1 MGLHRLST
9 NIGITIHRIRDQ
21 CKQIAQQMKNQNHM
35 FILGKGAAHPVA
47 LEGSLKIKEISYIH
61 AEGYP
66 GGALKHGP
74 YALIE
79 KGTPIVLIV
88 LNDKHAAKMK
98 TVAEEV
104 RARGAYTI
112 VITNNAQLFEHE
124 LEASKGVDFDLIKI
138 PSNGPMTNLLS
149 VLPFQLLA
157 YELSVM
163 RKENPDRPRNLAKA
177 VTVD

>member
-1 MGLHRLST
+1 MGSHTRT
-9 NIGITIHRIRDQ
+9 
-21 CKQIAQQMKNQNHM
+21 
-35 FILGKGAAHPVA
+35 HPSLA
-47 LEGSLKIKEISYIH
+47 LP
-61 AEGYP
+61 A
-66 GGALKHGP
+66 
-74 YALIE
+74 
-79 KGTPIVLIV
+79 GTPIVLIV

-124 LEASKGVDFDLIKI
+124 LDASKGVDFDLIKI

-149 VLPFQLLA
+149 VLPFQVRRPSPFHVNVVHSSSPLSSPPPPPHHTMCLHQLLA